1 MTQDT
6 LGDLLR
12 DTLEDTGGDTRDPPA
27 GSFVHRHAA
36 HCESG
41 VMSALLRHYG
51 LDVSE
56 AMAFGL
62 SAALVFVY
70 LPFVKVGGF
79 PLIAY
84 RMAPGTIIRGLE
96 GSLGLRMHRRRY
108 RDPDQGR
115 ADLNA
120 HLAAGRPVGLQ
131 VSVYWLPYF
140 PPEMRFHFNAHNLVA
155 FGREGDDYRLS
166 DPVFEEPV
174 LCAGEPLHKAR
185 FVRGLFA
192 PRGLIYYPRQ
202 VPASVDYAR
211 AIRRATAKTAQ
222 RMLRTPIPYLGVRGI
237 RSLARRLA
245 ALPGAHQDLRYA
257 RLFVAQIIRMQE
269 EIGTGGGGFRFLYA
283 SFLQEAADLT
293 GEDRYHRAMQRM
305 TEAGDAWRQ
314 FASLG
319 ARLCR
324 AKDSDFP
331 ALAGALETCAR
342 LEEDTFR
349 PLL

>member
-1 MTQDT
+1 MMDDPR
-6 LGDLLR
+6 DLS
-12 DTLEDTGGDTRDPPA
+12 GGTPRPA
-27 GSFVHRHAA
+27 GTFVHRHAA

-41 VMSALLRHYG
+41 VMSGLLRHYG

-62 SAALVFVY
+62 ASALVFVY

-79 PLIAY
+79 PLVAY
-84 RMAPGTIIRGLE
+84 RMAPGTIISGLE
-96 GSLGLRMHRRRY
+96 RALGLRMHRRRY
-108 RDPDQGR
+108 RNQDQGR

-140 PPEMRFHFNAHNLVA
+140 PPEMRFHFNAHNLIA
-155 FGREGDDYRLS
+155 FGRNDAGDYRLS

-192 PRGLIYYPRQ
+192 PKGLIYYPRRM
-202 VPASVDYAR
+202 PGRIDYAP
-211 AIRRATAKTAQ
+211 AIRRATRKTAQ
-222 RMLRTPIPYLGVRGI
+222 RMLRTPLPYIGVRGI
-237 RSLARRLA
+237 RTLARRLA
-245 ALPGAHQDLRYA
+245 ALPQAGNDLRYA
-257 RLFVAQIIRMQE
+257 RLFVAQVIRMQE

-293 GEDRYHRAMQRM
+293 GERRYDQAMQRM
-305 TEAGDAWRQ
+305 TQAGDAWRQ
-314 FASLG
+314 FAALG
-319 ARLCR
+319 ATLCR
-324 AKDSDFP
+324 AKSSDFP
-331 ALAGALETCAR
+331 ALGSALEECAR
-342 LEEDTFR
+342 LEEETYR
-349 PLL
+349 LLA